1 MRKTY
6 SINNSKDFHGAPLNR
21 TAPFPEK
28 GSLFE
33 FYGTWIKTEDLIREL
48 VDTTADIIITALYDL
63 SRELKDDI
71 WKQTNL
77 KFYIETL
84 ASTGYDRTLAWYI
97 GFDSSH
103 KVLLGSLH
111 IFEQT
116 LLIKSELNKYEISM
130 INTLENSF
138 DRAYAGAE
146 LAILNKIIER
156 DKFVNRVKH
165 KLFGYTEEETK
176 EYTKLEEIADAKQA
190 ELEQLHLDYDIL
202 IQYLNVYNRGGR
214 YIIET
219 RIEDFYKERPII
231 QLYT

>member
-1 MRKTY
+1 MKKTY
-6 SINNSKDFHGAPLNR
+6 NISNSKDFHGAPLNR

-71 WKQTNL
+71 WKKTNL

-103 KVLLGSLH
+103 KVLLGNLH
-111 IFEQT
+111 IIEQT
-116 LLIKSELNKYEISM
+116 LLIKKAGKSQK
-130 INTLENSF
+130 
-138 DRAYAGAE
+138 DRALFPFKKKSGTFSGKTLVKRE
-146 LAILNKIIER
+146 IIC
-156 DKFVNRVKH
+156 
-165 KLFGYTEEETK
+165 
-176 EYTKLEEIADAKQA
+176 
-190 ELEQLHLDYDIL
+190 
-202 IQYLNVYNRGGR
+202 YN
-214 YIIET
+214 IT
-219 RIEDFYKERPII
+219 VSKN
-231 QLYT
+231 

>member
-6 SINNSKDFHGAPLNR
+6 NINNSKDFHGAPLNR

-71 WKQTNL
+71 WKKTNL

-84 ASTGYDRTLAWYI
+84 ASTGYDRTLI
-97 GFDSSH
+97 NEF
-103 KVLLGSLH
+103 
-111 IFEQT
+111 
-116 LLIKSELNKYEISM
+116 LIKSELNKYEISM